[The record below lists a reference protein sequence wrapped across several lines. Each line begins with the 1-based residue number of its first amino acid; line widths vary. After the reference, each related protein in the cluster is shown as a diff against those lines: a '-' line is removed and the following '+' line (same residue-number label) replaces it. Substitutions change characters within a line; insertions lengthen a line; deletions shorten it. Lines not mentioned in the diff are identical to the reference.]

1 MNSSAVSAQ
10 YGAAEDNY
18 GNEAGEENGK

>member
-10 YGAAEDNY
+10 YGAAENNY